1 MAGSSRV
8 IPIRRSW
15 FVGLSLLALALVL
28 AAGAVLWQAV
38 ELTSLVAVS
47 QRIEDIKPVAGAV
60 RLILIG
66 LLAIFWPRLVCLTA
80 RARNANERTR
90 AHWLALR
97 WRVTG
102 WLLVI
107 ELVLGHNLLGRFLGA
122 L

>member
-8 IPIRRSW
+8 VPGRRSW

-28 AAGAVLWQAV
+28 PAGALLWQAV

-47 QRIEDIKPVAGAV
+47 QRIEDIKPVAGTV
-60 RLILIG
+60 RLLLVG
-66 LLAIFWPRLVCLTA
+66 LLALFWPRLVHFAA
-80 RARNANERTR
+80 RVRNANERTR

-102 WLLVI
+102 WLVVI

-122 L
+122 I